1 MGYLCWR
8 GRTAIHDKDRNRIA
22 SCQLRA
28 MAVRIAIVG
37 GSKMMLRPG
46 ISSEAAVVYVLL
58 LLRLLRDLLLIQ
70 MVEKTTLRNFNRLS

>member
-1 MGYLCWR
+1 
-8 GRTAIHDKDRNRIA
+8 
-22 SCQLRA
+22 

-46 ISSEAAVVYVLL
+46 ISSGAAVVYVLL